1 MRKGVYKA
9 TTHEITM
16 NPQDSSQYSSHL
28 DQIAT
33 THINTS
39 TKDPFFMTPINIS
52 AKKNSNHIKI
62 RLAAKKKKQQQKLN
76 KQEKSGWN
84 CRNGRLK
91 IPNQNPN
98 Q

>member
-62 RLAAKKKKQQQKLN
+62 RLAAKKKKTATEI
-76 KQEKSGWN
+76 KQTRKK
-84 CRNGRLK
+84 RLEL
-91 IPNQNPN
+91 
-98 Q
+98 